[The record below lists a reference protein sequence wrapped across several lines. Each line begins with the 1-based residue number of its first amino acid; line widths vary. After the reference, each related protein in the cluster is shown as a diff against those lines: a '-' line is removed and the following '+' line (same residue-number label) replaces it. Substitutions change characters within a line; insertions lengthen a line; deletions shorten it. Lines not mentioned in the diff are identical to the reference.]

1 MPGPLEFLLGILL
14 PALLCGGL
22 LAAAQRG
29 GERVRSAGAGLA
41 FGLAWFG
48 AYVYWS
54 GGLPA
59 VPSAE
64 RTLPARDW
72 LAWVVLVAGSSWLA
86 VLAGVPAKTLALVSR
101 PVLSAGLAGLSLRIL
116 AERSGSYWT
125 PLLAAVSIFVAW
137 RIAERWISAADGPRA
152 TLALCLSATGTSL
165 ASLFAHNSLIAALAG
180 ALAASLGAAAV
191 LALLVPSFR
200 LRSGAIAIVVL
211 VLCGCLL
218 NDVFFASFSR
228 TGALLLVGSV
238 LAPGLLELSSQ
249 GSVQPQ
255 HRWRDLLLAAGLA
268 LVPAALA
275 VWIAWT
281 PGEAG

>member
-1 MPGPLEFLLGILL
+1 VPGPIDFLLGILL
-14 PALLCGGL
+14 PAIFCGGL
-22 LAAAQRG
+22 LAAAERR
-29 GERVRSAGAGLA
+29 GERLRSAGAGLA

-59 VPSAE
+59 VPSAD

-72 LAWVVLVAGSSWLA
+72 LAWIVLVAS
-86 VLAGVPAKTLALVSR
+86 VPSGRLSLVSR
-101 PVLSAGLAGLSLRIL
+101 PILSAALAGLSLRIL

-125 PLLAAVSIFVAW
+125 PVLAAASIWFVW
-137 RIAERWISAADGPRA
+137 RIAERWIAASDGPRA
-152 TLALCLSATGTSL
+152 PIALCLSATGTSL

-180 ALAASLGAAAV
+180 ALAACLGAAAC
-191 LALLVPSFR
+191 LALFVPSFR
-200 LRSGAIAIVVL
+200 LRSGAVAVVML

-218 NDVFFASFSR
+218 NDVFFASYAR
-228 TGALLLVGSV
+228 TGAVLLVVSV
-238 LAPGLLELSSQ
+238 LAPGMLELSPRD
-249 GSVQPQ
+249 GARHA
-255 HRWRDLLLAAGLA
+255 HRWRDVLLAAGLA

-281 PGEAG
+281 PGETAYG